1 MLHSLTGP
9 LAVASHHSLNYQ
21 ISKETARGRD
31 AIATEHYHLF
41 SGLNTAPLL
50 HAKDIFTKTKW
61 LESVD
66 LARAEY
72 EAPDTSVI
80 RQAMAQ
86 RTLMHNFLITNG
98 PFVAHPLHALSQAYQ
113 DNKITLEEQQL
124 ASVNFF
130 GNSISFVATRNT
142 HSVSHTDPFQQAPI
156 RAFF

>member
-1 MLHSLTGP
+1 M
-9 LAVASHHSLNYQ
+9 
-21 ISKETARGRD
+21 
-31 AIATEHYHLF
+31 
-41 SGLNTAPLL
+41 
-50 HAKDIFTKTKW
+50 
-61 LESVD
+61 D

-98 PFVAHPLHALSQAYQ
+98 PFVTHPLHAPPQACQ

-130 GNSISFVATRNT
+130 GNLISFVASRNT
-142 HSVSHTDPFQQAPI
+142 QAVSLPDPLQQAPI

>member
-1 MLHSLTGP
+1 M
-9 LAVASHHSLNYQ
+9 
-21 ISKETARGRD
+21 
-31 AIATEHYHLF
+31 
-41 SGLNTAPLL
+41 
-50 HAKDIFTKTKW
+50 
-61 LESVD
+61 D

-80 RQAMAQ
+80 HQAMAQ

-98 PFVAHPLHALSQAYQ
+98 PFVAHLLHDPPHVYQ

-142 HSVSHTDPFQQAPI
+142 HSVSHTDPFQQAPLW
-156 RAFF
+156 AFF